1 MEATIPNLN
10 VPFNGQTLIIPGAYY
25 ADNVTN
31 TLPPNT
37 TTPPLILIGYGYG
50 QAPFTATTYSTP
62 QNLLS
67 AIRGGPV
74 SGYVPFLTSPS
85 PQLNGAQQI
94 TYINVGTN
102 TQSTYTL
109 QSAVPSGVVTLTS
122 VNYGLP
128 SNLLQVSVAAGIQAG
143 KTVTIY
149 DGYSNTAATGNN
161 LGAPFSL
168 SYLGTASGV
177 TYTVTVSGG
186 VATTFATNST
196 HAGETLSIPLNAANF
211 GTVQS
216 LVQYLNGTGFYN
228 ATILSNGLLPSSLLD
243 AAANVALASGV
254 PAGASVTVTA
264 VLGDIVYWAN
274 NLSQGLV
281 TGTIT
286 AGTISASG
294 TAPANI
300 PLTPFTGATST
311 PPTLS
316 SYASGFNVALTQ
328 QGWTVFAD
336 SNASGVMA
344 LGTQH
349 AISAS
354 STVNGKWRRFFT
366 GSSVGDSVATSIT
379 NAQNQDSKYTTF
391 VYPGIYAVST
401 TTGLNTL
408 YGGLYAAAAAC
419 GMATGNAI
427 ATPLT
432 NKALTGTGVETNL
445 TVSQIDQLQQAGVM
459 VLYVPPQTG
468 VPTIVSDFTT
478 WQLDNNVEN
487 VFNQQ
492 IACRS
497 YLAYS
502 LVNATLPYVG
512 TIANPLI
519 EAQILNAVKATLNA
533 LMYNSG
539 NSNGVLFAWNPA
551 SLSLTYTGA
560 QQLAAVQVSVQ
571 FVGQN
576 RFITEYVTVNP
587 TNFTIT
593 SAAA

>member
-1 MEATIPNLN
+1 MPNLN

-31 TLPPNT
+31 TLPPNQ
-37 TTPPLILIGYGYG
+37 TTPPLMFIGYGYG
-50 QAPFTATTYSTP
+50 QQPFTATTYSTP

-67 AIRGGPV
+67 AIRGGPC
-74 SGYVPFLTSPS
+74 SGYVPFLTQPS

-102 TQSTYTL
+102 TQSTYTA
-109 QSAVPSGVVTLTS
+109 QGNASGVVLFTS
-122 VNYGLP
+122 TNYGLP
-128 SNLLQVSVAAGIQAG
+128 SNLLQITVATGTLAG
-143 KTVTIY
+143 KNVTIF
-149 DGYSNTAATGNN
+149 DGYGQTTAVGSN
-161 LGAPFSL
+161 LGVPFTL

-177 TYTVTVSGG
+177 TYSVTVSGG
-186 VATTFATNST
+186 VATTFST
-196 HAGETLSIPLNAANF
+196 SSSQSGQSFSIPLNAANY
-211 GTVQS
+211 GTVES

-228 ATILSNGLLPSSLLD
+228 ATVISNGALPSSLLD
-243 AAANVALASGV
+243 SASNVSLPSGV
-254 PAGASVTVTA
+254 PAGTAANVTA
-264 VLGDIVYWAN
+264 TLGDVVYWAN
-274 NLSQGLV
+274 NNSQGLV
-281 TGTIT
+281 TAAIT
-286 AGTISASG
+286 AGTVSAPNLALTNI
-294 TAPANI
+294 TAA
-300 PLTPFTGATST
+300 PFTGATSV

-316 SYASGFNVALTQ
+316 SYASGFNVALANQ
-328 QGWTVFAD
+328 AWTVFVD

-349 AISAS
+349 AITAS

-366 GSSVGDSVATSIT
+366 GSTVGDSVATTVT
-379 NAQNQDSKYTTF
+379 NAQAQDSKYTTY

-401 TTGLNTL
+401 STGVNTL
-408 YGGLYAAAAAC
+408 YGGLYAAAAAA

-432 NKALTGTGVETNL
+432 NKALTGTGVELNL

-459 VLYVPPQTG
+459 CLWEPPQTG
-468 VPTIVSDFTT
+468 VPTIISDLTT
-478 WQLDNNVEN
+478 WQLDNNPEN

-492 IACRS
+492 IANRS
-497 YLAYS
+497 WLAYS
-502 LVNATLPYVG
+502 VVNATQPYIG
-512 TIANPLI
+512 TIADPLT
-519 EAQILNAVKATLNA
+519 EQKILNAVKAVLNA

-539 NSNGVLFAWNPA
+539 NANGVLYAWNPSSLQLSYNGGTQTA
-551 SLSLTYTGA
+551 SIT
-560 QQLAAVQVSVQ
+560 VSVQ

-593 SAAA
+593 TAAA